1 MDCIFCDI
9 IQRKSPAEIIYED
22 EKVISFLDIR
32 PINYGHTLVIPI
44 KHYEDF
50 ISVPSDE
57 MNAIINVTQNISEAV
72 SKSLKADGFNII
84 ANNGAAA
91 GQRVFH
97 FHFHIIPRYNTDKFH
112 FRPILKNYS
121 NGSMKEIADKI
132 RSAVTK

>member
-50 ISVPSDE
+50 ISVPADE
-57 MNAIINVTQNISEAV
+57 MNAVINVTQTISEAV

-97 FHFHIIPRYNTDKFH
+97 FHFHIIPRYNTDNFH
-112 FRPILKNYS
+112 FRPILKNYK

>member
-50 ISVPSDE
+50 ISVPGDE
-57 MNAIINVTQNISEAV
+57 MNAIINVTQTISDAV

-84 ANNGAAA
+84 ANNGAAVEVSRL
-91 GQRVFH
+91 GDVTT
-97 FHFHIIPRYNTDKFH
+97 PNDGGYYEY
-112 FRPILKNYS
+112 LL
-121 NGSMKEIADKI
+121 GSTNLHYGDN
-132 RSAVTK
+132 

>member
-32 PINYGHTLVIPI
+32 PINYGHTLVIPK
-44 KHYEDF
+44 KHYDDF
-50 ISVPSDE
+50 ISVPPDE
-57 MNAIINVTQNISEAV
+57 MKAVINITQTISEAV
-72 SKSLKADGFNII
+72 SISLKTDGFNII

-91 GQRVFH
+91 GQKVFH

-112 FRPILKNYS
+112 FRPILKNYK
-121 NGSMKEIADKI
+121 NGSMKEIADKNTSFI
-132 RSAVTK
+132 

>member
-112 FRPILKNYS
+112 FRPVLKNYS